1 MQSSVMDVTW
11 CAKNHIDNCFV
22 VSTNLAQTIDRF
34 VNGVEEGDQV
44 FGICCFVHV
53 CLNDQFVGSAV
64 AFDQS
69 WEFVMD
75 ISCQMLQT

>member
-1 MQSSVMDVTW
+1 MSNVHGLARHSIVEPL
-11 CAKNHIDNCFV
+11 
-22 VSTNLAQTIDRF
+22 TNLTQTIDHF
-34 VNGVEEGDQV
+34 VNDMEEGDHV